1 MRSIIASIFKR
12 QRETIKILDFQ
23 QFLLTKV
30 RSLNNMLSMI
40 MPIAFDVS
48 IIVTLR
54 TYLTTFESLPK

>member
-40 MPIAFDVS
+40 MPIADDVS

-54 TYLTTFESLPK
+54 TYLTAQSLPK